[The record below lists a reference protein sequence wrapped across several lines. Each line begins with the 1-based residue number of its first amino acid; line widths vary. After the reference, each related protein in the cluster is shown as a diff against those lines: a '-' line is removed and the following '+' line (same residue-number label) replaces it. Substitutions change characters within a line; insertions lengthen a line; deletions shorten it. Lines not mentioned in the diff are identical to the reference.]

1 MTKRFYA
8 VGMVKGW
15 VQIRSAKKPPVPA
28 TTTATTTIKQR
39 RLEWDPG
46 AFNYVNRVTAKKMR
60 LKLTVFEG
68 GRTLWTIK
76 ASKLAGLLKVGVRE
90 GGIIELMPEQV
101 EMIKSSMSGE
111 E

>member
-1 MTKRFYA
+1 MTDKSGRLTAKKFYA

-28 TTTATTTIKQR
+28 TTTAITTVKER

-46 AFNYVNRVTAKKMR
+46 AFDYIDRVVPKKLR
-60 LKLTVFEG
+60 LKVTVFEG

-101 EMIKSSMSGE
+101 EK
-111 E
+111 